1 MSGSSSGL
9 AICVFCS
16 SSETIDPAYVR
27 LAAAVGTALAARG
40 NRLVSGGGSV
50 SCMGAVARAARSGG
64 ARTIGIIPAALH
76 TRELADFDADEL
88 VVTATM
94 RERKAE
100 MDARADAFLALPGGL
115 GTLEELLEVWTARVL
130 GLHDKPVVVLD
141 PDGIFSPLRAQLE
154 LLVSRGFVR
163 ERAADAVC
171 WTREIDA
178 ALDACARRPEAV
190 GASPVQHAEEQ
201 LEAEL
206 PDD

>member
-1 MSGSSSGL
+1 VTGSHTRL

-16 SSETIDPAYVR
+16 SSETIDPAYVC
-27 LAAAVGTALAARG
+27 LAAEVGTELAARG
-40 NRLVSGGGSV
+40 HRLVSGGGSI

-64 ARTIGIIPAALH
+64 ATTIGVIPAALH

-88 VVTATM
+88 LVTSTM

-154 LLVSRGFVR
+154 LLVDRGFVR
-163 ERAADAVC
+163 EPAADAVM
-171 WTREIDA
+171 WTREVGA
-178 ALDACARRPEAV
+178 ALDACARRPEVV
-190 GASPVQHAEEQ
+190 GASPIEHAEEQ
-201 LEAEL
+201 LEAEV
-206 PDD
+206 PHD